1 MLSALE
7 PVFTRIGAA
16 GARALRV
23 HAVRARP
30 ARPEIPFPVVLVHG
44 AIISGRY
51 MRPTLRRLGLHAE
64 CWAPDLPGQGRSS
77 TPPRQL
83 DLPEYAEALVA
94 WMDSVGL
101 ERALLVGN
109 SFGSQVIAHV
119 AERHPERALG
129 LVLVGPT
136 VDMRARRFLAQV
148 WRVLV
153 DAFHER
159 FSLWLLELADM
170 IRMGPVRMAAM
181 VRVTLADRIEEV
193 LPGVRAPV
201 LVVRGEL
208 DTLSQPDWCAYLAGL
223 ARAPAVIEVPGASHG
238 LNYDAPEALTAIVL
252 AFARE
257 LASSVTPATGAAP
270 ATPAIRG

>member
-1 MLSALE
+1 MPSD
-7 PVFTRIGAA
+7 FDTTYTRIGAA

-30 ARPEIPFPVVLVHG
+30 ARPALPFPVVLVHG

-51 MRPTLRRLGLHAE
+51 MRPTLRRVGRHAD
-64 CWAPDLPGQGRSS
+64 CWAPDLPGHGRSD

-83 DLPEYAEALVA
+83 DLPGYAEALVA
-94 WMDSVGL
+94 WMDTVGI

-109 SFGSQVIAHV
+109 SFGCQVIAH
-119 AERHPERALG
+119 AAARHPGRAVG

-136 VDMRARRFLAQV
+136 VDARERRFFAQTWHV
-148 WRVLV
+148 VR

-170 IRMGPVRMAAM
+170 MRVGPVRMVAM
-181 VRVTLADRIEEV
+181 VRATLADRIEDV
-193 LPGVRAPV
+193 LPAVRVPV
-201 LVVRGEL
+201 RVVRGEL
-208 DTLSQPDWCAYLAGL
+208 DTLSRLDWCTQLAEL
-223 ARAPAVIEVPGASHG
+223 AHAPPVIEVPNGSHG
-238 LNYDAPEALTAIVL
+238 LNYDDPESLTAIVL

-257 LASSVTPATGAAP
+257 LA
-270 ATPAIRG
+270 ATPETAAVRA